1 MRKSKFSES
10 KIAGILKEL
19 EAGVAVGSWPA
30 STQ

>member
-19 EAGVAVGSWPA
+19 ELGSLWPSWLA
-30 STQ
+30 STV